1 MVFDLVMETEKLCY
15 KGKPIRPEEQSKAWS
30 IYLAILEALI
40 KLDLE
45 KKNWIKIDNSV
56 YKGRA
61 LPHGGVMQYECS

>member
-1 MVFDLVMETEKLCY
+1 METEKLCY

-45 KKNWIKIDNSV
+45 KKNWIDLVKIEGLRS
-56 YKGRA
+56 
-61 LPHGGVMQYECS
+61 

>member
-1 MVFDLVMETEKLCY
+1 METEKLCY

-45 KKNWIKIDNSV
+45 KKNWTDFVKIDSKRPQRSRSTNVIIQSTFM
-56 YKGRA
+56 
-61 LPHGGVMQYECS
+61 L

>member
-1 MVFDLVMETEKLCY
+1 METEKLCY

-45 KKNWIKIDNSV
+45 KKNWIKIDRFSLQS
-56 YKGRA
+56 RA

>member
-1 MVFDLVMETEKLCY
+1 METEKLCY

-45 KKNWIKIDNSV
+45 KKNWIDQIARHSWKDHIERSRSTNV
-56 YKGRA
+56 
-61 LPHGGVMQYECS
+61 VI

>member
-1 MVFDLVMETEKLCY
+1 METEKLCY

-45 KKNWIKIDNSV
+45 KKNWIDKVCIIVLVSDRPFRKNN
-56 YKGRA
+56 GAIHLRLA
-61 LPHGGVMQYECS
+61 LA

>member
-1 MVFDLVMETEKLCY
+1 METEKLCY

-45 KKNWIKIDNSV
+45 KKNWIDFVKIDSKRPQRSRSTNVIIQSTFM
-56 YKGRA
+56 
-61 LPHGGVMQYECS
+61 L